1 MEVFINR
8 NPTGC
13 ETFDLEDLK
22 ELEEQLGSF
31 SALGP
36 LEDKSEVKVEISGT
50 WGEIKELLS
59 QPYFKD
65 IWFDPRRSPS
75 AVQYFC
81 DVCGAGEWGH
91 SDRLPKGWSV
101 KKYEDGGVIL
111 CSKCNQPCTEENP
124 CCDRR
129 GEYNGYG
136 SGPLKFVCPKHCP
149 CHD

>member
-13 ETFDLEDLK
+13 ETFDLEDLN

-36 LEDKSEVKVEISGT
+36 LNDKSEIKVEITGT

-59 QPYFKD
+59 QPCFKD
-65 IWFDPRRSPS
+65 IWFDPQRSPH

-81 DVCGAGEWGH
+81 DLCPASEWGH
-91 SDRLPKGWSV
+91 SDRFPKGWSA

-111 CSKCNQPCTEENP
+111 CPKCNKPCSEENP

-136 SGPLKFVCPKHCP
+136 SGPLKFVCPKHCS